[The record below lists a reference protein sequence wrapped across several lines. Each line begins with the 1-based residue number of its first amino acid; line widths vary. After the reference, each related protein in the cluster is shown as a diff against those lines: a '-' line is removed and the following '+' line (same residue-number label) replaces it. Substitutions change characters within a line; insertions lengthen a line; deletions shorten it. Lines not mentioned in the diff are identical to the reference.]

1 MRCCGLCGAL
11 APYRLKSEFLG
22 RHAEQLKGCNREGVL
37 LELIEDTHLCCFCPL
52 RTVEVVA
59 REVHFSFHDL
69 CRDLAINY
77 LLDRVAE
84 EYRLL
89 FPDPV

>member
-1 MRCCGLCGAL
+1 MRCCGLRGAL
-11 APYRLKSEFLG
+11 ALYRLKSEFLG
-22 RHAEQLKGCNREGVL
+22 RHTEQLKGCNREGVL
-37 LELIEDTHLCCFCPL
+37 LELIEDTHLCCFCAL
-52 RTVEVVA
+52 GAVEVVA

-69 CRDLAINY
+69 CRDLAPNA

-89 FPDPV
+89 YPERV